1 MRIASFVP
9 AAFAAA
15 LILSLP
21 QAASAQG
28 GPPPY
33 GAPVTLAQ
41 ATKIMVGAMAE
52 AKKNN
57 WNVVVSIIDS
67 GGHLVMLQRID
78 NTQLGSIEIATG
90 KATTA
95 LKLRRP
101 TKVLQDAI
109 AQGGVNLRFL
119 TIYPG
124 VTLLEGGILIVEGG
138 KIIGAVGVSGVTSE
152 QDAQIAKA
160 GVEAL
165 GK

>member
-1 MRIASFVP
+1 MRITSFVT

-15 LILSLP
+15 LVLP
-21 QAASAQG
+21 LAHGASAQG

-33 GAPVTLAQ
+33 GAPITLAQ
-41 ATKIMVGAMAE
+41 AGKIVAGAMAE
-52 AKKNN
+52 AQKNN

-67 GGHLVMLQRID
+67 GGHLVMLHRRD

-101 TKVLQDAI
+101 TKVLQDGI
-109 AQGGVNLRFL
+109 AQGGVNLRMLAVF
-119 TIYPG
+119 PG
-124 VTLLEGGILIVEGG
+124 VTPLEGGLLIVEGG
-138 KIIGAVGVSGVTSE
+138 KIIGAIGVSGVTSE

-160 GVEAL
+160 GVDAL
-165 GK
+165 AK